1 MKFKEIY
8 ELTDLIAG
16 NADAITF
23 KAFETF
29 SGREV
34 YVHML
39 QAAAPISADALAGA
53 GIEVIDSGRYR
64 EQPFIITPA
73 ITDFSGLGGLLDRK
87 RSRPP
92 AKEPSD
98 FTGMF
103 QTEKSSEP
111 GEFTRMFQSGG
122 PSKPSP
128 MPATPPESSEPGEF
142 TRLFQS
148 GGPSKPSAKP
158 HTPSEQLKPPPP
170 PPAASTTAPE
180 GEFTRLFHPPAPKQT
195 SWTPPAAAKPAEPE
209 WAPKLRWEDGGAPL
223 EAATGVFAPPVE
235 RKKAPPSDEA
245 GPSDFTRVISS
256 SRPARQPAAPPA
268 APESPVPVPQSTAVD
283 TPPPAPT
290 TPSYLPLILILGGFF
305 LLALFVV
312 LYFALR
318 G

>member
-23 KAFETF
+23 KAFDTF

-34 YVHML
+34 FVHML
-39 QAAAPISADALAGA
+39 QAATPVSADALAGA
-53 GIEVIDSGRYR
+53 GIEVIDSGRHR

-73 ITDFSGLGGLLDRK
+73 LTDFSGLGGLLDRK

-92 AKEPSD
+92 AKEPGD

-128 MPATPPESSEPGEF
+128 MPATPPESREPGEF
-142 TRLFQS
+142 TRMFQS
-148 GGPSKPSAKP
+148 GGPSKSSAKP
-158 HTPSEQLKPPPP
+158 PTPSEQLKPPPP
-170 PPAASTTAPE
+170 AVAPATPAE
-180 GEFTRLFHPPAPKQT
+180 GEFTRLFHPPAPKQAT
-195 SWTPPAAAKPAEPE
+195 WTPPAAAKPAEPD
-209 WAPKLRWEDGGAPL
+209 WAPKLRWEDGGGPP
-223 EAATGVFAPPVE
+223 EAATGVFSPPVE
-235 RKKAPPSDEA
+235 RKKAPQSDDT

-256 SRPARQPAAPPA
+256 SRPPRQAAAPPA
-268 APESPVPVPQSTAVD
+268 APESPVPAPQSTAVD
-283 TPPPAPT
+283 APPPRQTA
-290 TPSYLPLILILGGFF
+290 PSYLPLILILGGLF
-305 LLALFVV
+305 LLALIVV